1 MALSDQIVS
10 RVYKC
15 DNPDCAAEIAYE
27 QKVSDPW
34 KKKCPF
40 CKKMKLYIDSGSMN
54 ISLTINLNNPRTLGL
69 VAEKNRERAEKE
81 GKIFGRK
88 KPFWRKKD
96 KIDFSILKNPKKY
109 VETGTI

>member
-1 MALSDQIVS
+1 MSLGDQTVN

-15 DNPDCAAEIAYE
+15 DNNECAAEIAYR
-27 QKVSDPW
+27 QKVSDKW

-40 CKKMKLYIDSGSMN
+40 CKKMTLYIESGSL
-54 ISLTINLNNPRTLGL
+54 SLSVMLDVKNPNTLGL

-81 GKIFGRK
+81 GKTFGK
-88 KPFWRKKD
+88 KRPFWRKKD

-109 VETGTI
+109 VQTGSI